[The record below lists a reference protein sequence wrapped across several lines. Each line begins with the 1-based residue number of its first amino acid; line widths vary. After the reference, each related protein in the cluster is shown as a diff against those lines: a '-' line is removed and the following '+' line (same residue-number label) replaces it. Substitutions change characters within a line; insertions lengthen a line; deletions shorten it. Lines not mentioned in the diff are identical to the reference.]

1 MTTAEAT
8 QLALGYAWGAEDF
21 SGTRTISPSDLPGT
35 LAFAE
40 AFAAGW
46 DDFNAERRHHMT
58 NVTDAYRRWQESRGQ
73 TIFASAALVRAA

>member
-1 MTTAEAT
+1 MTTAEAI
-8 QLALGYAWGAEDF
+8 QVALGYAWGAEDF
-21 SGTRTISPSDLPGT
+21 SGTKTASPTDLPGT

-58 NVTDAYRRWQESRGQ
+58 NVMDAYRRWQESAGAS
-73 TIFASAALVRAA
+73 IFAATALVRAA